1 MATKEQVRRQ
11 DKWIKENTVMIRV
24 QFTNNSGVP
33 AALQKM
39 TEQTGMK
46 PTEYARK
53 VITESLEFDGYL
65 THDDKHPLD

>member
-1 MATKEQVRRQ
+1 MAISAQSQWNNEHSQLVAVRFS
-11 DKWIKENTVMIRV
+11 D
-24 QFTNNSGVP
+24 NSGVP

-39 TEQTGMK
+39 TEQTGLK

-65 THDDKHPLD
+65 THADKHPLD

>member
-1 MATKEQVRRQ
+1 MAGDAKKI
-11 DKWIKENTVMIRV
+11 DAWMAENTIMLRV
-24 QFTNNSGVP
+24 RFTNNSGVP